1 MLASSSAHAARTRC
15 TTKTPLKVSLKNR
28 DKSTTWVILK
38 AGTDI
43 EVRNR
48 AADWTEIG
56 TADGFARAATVY
68 LKDACAL
75 PPIAKLRAQK
85 KAATAVA
92 AATPNESPD
101 WAKLPAGAKPDGTK
115 PDGTKPDGTKP
126 DATTPDATQP
136 DATPTTVV
144 EAPVIAPAEPEPE
157 WVVPKGV
164 TVSTADR
171 PAPIVEDTVTAA
183 PTTPWESSDGL
194 YEDLELDDVT
204 TGVGRRLVAVNDLRA
219 NESAGKIAAALTTVL
234 NADIGAREGLRTISR
249 NEVKSVV
256 EHQATSQLLG
266 CESVGCAADLAKLLD
281 AELIVAGSVEVIEN
295 AHVMSVSLIDPTVP
309 RILGREELSWHGDPD
324 DMIEVVRPIVD
335 RLLAGAKASSLIGT
349 VEVFA
354 PEGATVIVDG
364 KEVSKTP
371 LAPVAVTVGTH
382 KVLVQ
387 KDGFEPATYA
397 VAVAANDN
405 TLLRTQLIEQ
415 PWYTQWWFWT
425 ATGGGLLVAA
435 STAVGVT
442 AYGIVEAQ
450 RAAPPRGVLGEK
462 P

>member
-1 MLASSSAHAARTRC
+1 MAYFGSC
-15 TTKTPLKVSLKNR
+15 
-28 DKSTTWVILK
+28 
-38 AGTDI
+38 
-43 EVRNR
+43 
-48 AADWTEIG
+48 
-56 TADGFARAATVY
+56 
-68 LKDACAL
+68 
-75 PPIAKLRAQK
+75 
-85 KAATAVA
+85 
-92 AATPNESPD
+92 
-101 WAKLPAGAKPDGTK
+101 
-115 PDGTKPDGTKP
+115 
-126 DATTPDATQP
+126 
-136 DATPTTVV
+136 
-144 EAPVIAPAEPEPE
+144 
-157 WVVPKGV
+157 
-164 TVSTADR
+164 
-171 PAPIVEDTVTAA
+171 
-183 PTTPWESSDGL
+183 
-194 YEDLELDDVT
+194 
-204 TGVGRRLVAVNDLRA
+204 
-219 NESAGKIAAALTTVL
+219 AGKIAAALTTVL

-309 RILGREELSWHGDPD
+309 RILGREELAWHGDPD

-335 RLLAGAKASSLIGT
+335 RLLAGAKASSLLGT

-364 KEVSKTP
+364 REVGKTP
-371 LAPVAVTVGTH
+371 LAPVATTVGTH

-387 KDGFEPATYA
+387 KDGFEPATWA

-405 TLLRTQLIEQ
+405 TLLRTQLVEQ